1 VAVGRKRKGE
11 EVTKLDE
18 QLNKIST
25 NMSPTQILLSVLLMG
40 ALSGG
45 TGHLAISS
53 FFSDDIARQ
62 EIELV
67 DRELAKVTSLLV
79 RLDAQLTIA
88 RCEIRAL
95 RENFEWWTCYT
106 DPDVPR

>member
-1 VAVGRKRKGE
+1 M
-11 EVTKLDE
+11 KLDE
-18 QLNKIST
+18 QLNRIST
-25 NMSPTQILLSVLLMG
+25 NMSPSQILLSVLLMG

-53 FFSDDIARQ
+53 LFSDDIARQ

-67 DRELAKVTSLLV
+67 DSELEKVTALLV
-79 RLDAQLTIA
+79 RLDSQLTIA

-95 RENFEWWTCYT
+95 RESFEWWTCYT
-106 DPDVPR
+106 EAEPPR